1 MKTTEGPGTRTSST
15 QPTRL
20 QIDGIA
26 IVSRRK
32 CFAVMMDRL
41 AEPNAPEISNET
53 LIQIYDDNVFD
64 CQGLSE
70 STAHV
75 GSIINIATAGMLQK
89 CLSKMKWKAIYSLC
103 CLNIFG
109 DNCVDKLDIFVEQCC
124 IKSN

>member
-1 MKTTEGPGTRTSST
+1 
-15 QPTRL
+15 
-20 QIDGIA
+20 
-26 IVSRRK
+26 
-32 CFAVMMDRL
+32 MMDRL

-89 CLSKMKWKAIYSLC
+89 CLSKDEME
-103 CLNIFG
+103 
-109 DNCVDKLDIFVEQCC
+109 DNLLTVLFECFRR
-124 IKSN
+124 